1 MHSIGIEF
9 STQSVKAVMFNIHDA
24 DVAFTGSF
32 EYDTCFPAYETQ
44 GGVLAPHAPDIRH
57 TSPFMLLEALDYLFD
72 MMINEGLD
80 LSRVESIKVD
90 GMQHCTVYTG
100 SEFSQILKKLDTAQ
114 SLVSQIGPCI
124 TRKTSPIWEDRSPI
138 VEAKYLTESLRTE
151 GGIDQLTG
159 NRAELRFP
167 ASQILKWSR
176 ESPEEYEGT
185 SNILLL
191 SAFISSI
198 LAGKIVSVDT
208 GDGWGTNLNH
218 LDIHQPGWSDPV
230 LSVAGAFLE
239 EHGLQ
244 TPLVDKLGCMDHY
257 DTPAG
262 GINSYFVQK
271 YGVASTAKVL
281 IGTGDNPATLL
292 GCGGRMVISLGSSYT
307 VNGVMRT
314 IVPSADEAYNVFGF
328 TRGNAMA
335 LSVFTNGG
343 KVHETFLNRY
353 LNLPQNQK
361 PKKSDWVS
369 YAGETGSLLLSP
381 DEKLMLPYLFE
392 ESVPLRTQG
401 LIRDGFSEDEARVN
415 IRALHLS
422 QILTMKLHSSHLGE
436 ADELC
441 VVGGASGN
449 PIMRQWIADAFQSRT
464 YSIDNA
470 ESAAPFG
477 CALSGA
483 TVALGMSYEEAAE
496 RFIRK
501 DDASVCHP
509 IPENQDVMTDLI
521 ERYRHLEMSSFP
533 DKLLT
538 EY

>member
-1 MHSIGIEF
+1 MYSIGIEF
-9 STQSVKAVMFNIHDA
+9 STQSVKAVTLNLHDF

-44 GGVLAPHAPDIRH
+44 GGVLAPYAPDIRH

-72 MMINEGLD
+72 MMVNEGLN
-80 LSRVESIKVD
+80 LSQIEAIKVD

-100 SEFSQILKKLDTAQ
+100 SEFSQILKELDTEQ
-114 SLVSQIGPCI
+114 SLVSQIGPSI

-138 VEAKYLTESLRTE
+138 AEAEYLTESLRAE
-151 GGIDQLTG
+151 RGIDHLTG

-176 ESPEEYEGT
+176 ESPEEYIRT

-198 LAGKIVSVDT
+198 LAGKIVPVDT

-230 LSVAGAFLE
+230 LLAAGTFLE

-244 TPLVDKLGCMDHY
+244 APLVDKLGRMDHY
-257 DTPAG
+257 DTPVG
-262 GINSYFVQK
+262 VINSYFAEK

-292 GCGGRMVISLGSSYT
+292 GCGGHMVISLGSSYT

-314 IVPSADEAYNVFGF
+314 IVPSVDEEYNVFGF

-343 KVHETFLNRY
+343 KVHEALLNRY
-353 LNLPQNQK
+353 LSLPKNQK
-361 PKKSDWVS
+361 PKKADWVR

-381 DEKLMLPYLFE
+381 DEKLMLPYLLE

-401 LIRDGFSEDEARVN
+401 IIRDGFSDDELQANV
-415 IRALHLS
+415 RALHLS
-422 QILTMKLHSSHLGE
+422 QILTMKLHSNHLGE

-441 VVGGASGN
+441 IVGGASGN

-470 ESAAPFG
+470 DSAAPFG

-483 TVALGMSYEEAAE
+483 TAALGISYEEAAK
-496 RFIRK
+496 RFVRK
-501 DDASVCHP
+501 DDASVCRP
-509 IPENQDVMTDLI
+509 IAENQDVMTDLI

-533 DKLLT
+533 D
-538 EY
+538 